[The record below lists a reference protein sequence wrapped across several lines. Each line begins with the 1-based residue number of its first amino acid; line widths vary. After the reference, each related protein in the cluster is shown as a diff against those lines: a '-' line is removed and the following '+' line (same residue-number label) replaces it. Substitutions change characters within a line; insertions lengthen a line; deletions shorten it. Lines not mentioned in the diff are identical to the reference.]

1 MRIAVYYPTDNPER
15 HRVLRAFAEGAKVC
29 GDSVTFIAQED
40 FTTVDAD
47 VAVVFGVGKSRVHY
61 SRYRENI
68 RVAYKWQG
76 KRTVVLEKGY
86 IHRDAFYA
94 AGWDGLNGH
103 ADFMNSI
110 SPSDRFRALAVDIKP
125 YRVPANGYVLLI
137 GQVPWDASVQHLW
150 HERWL
155 EQIVAKIRG
164 VTERAIKFRPHPL
177 ANNVVRRVSGAET
190 LRGALSEALYG
201 AAAVITHNSNTA
213 VDALLSGVPTWAMDS
228 GSMAWGVASTELDRI
243 ESPELAPRGN
253 WARDLAYAQWTQDE
267 MRSGL
272 AWEHLRGGAFLP
284 VCGTES
290 AAGAPGVD
298 GPVAL
303 APV

>member
-29 GDSVTFIAQED
+29 GDSVTFLAQEN

-47 VAVVFGVGKSRVHY
+47 VAVVFGVGKSRVYY

-68 RVAYKWQG
+68 RVAYKWKE
-76 KRTVVLEKGY
+76 KRTIVIEKGY
-86 IHRDAFYA
+86 IHRKSFYA

-103 ADFMNSI
+103 ADFMNDV
-110 SPSDRFRALAVDIKP
+110 SPPDRFSALAVDIRP
-125 YRVPANGYVLLI
+125 YRVPAKGYVLLI
-137 GQVPWDASVQHLW
+137 GQVPWDAPVQHLW

-155 EQIVAKIRG
+155 EQTVEQIRE
-164 VTERAIKFRPHPL
+164 VTEREIKFRPHPL
-177 ANNVVRRVSGAET
+177 AESAIKRVSGAET
-190 LRGALSEALYG
+190 LRGTLSEALVR

-213 VDALLSGVPTWAMDS
+213 VDALLAGVPTWAMDS
-228 GSMAWGVASTELDRI
+228 GSMAWGVASNALDRI
-243 ESPELAPRGN
+243 EAPDLAPRGN
-253 WARDLAYAQWTQDE
+253 WARNLAYAQWTQDE

-272 AWEHLRGGAFLP
+272 AWRHLRSGAFLP
-284 VCGTES
+284 VCGTEN

-298 GPVAL
+298 GPVAP